1 MGIVSF
7 VFDKMSAEKTGKITS
22 HVNIS
27 HNFNI
32 RNVEKIDLNIQG
44 KKPALK
50 LSFDFVVNYEP
61 NIGTILM
68 KGNLTYLDKE
78 EEINKLEN
86 QWKKEKKLSM
96 GVTTLVSNTILT
108 RANIKALMLSQ
119 EVDLP
124 PQIYLPKVSPAD
136 QGESKKGDYIG

>member
-78 EEINKLEN
+78 EEINKLEAGLN
-86 QWKKEKKLSM
+86 SMQLEAPKEEKKRYLL
-96 GVTTLVSNTILT
+96 GTPDV
-108 RANIKALMLSQ
+108 IK
-119 EVDLP
+119 
-124 PQIYLPKVSPAD
+124 KH
-136 QGESKKGDYIG
+136 

>member
-1 MGIVSF
+1 MFIG
-7 VFDKMSAEKTGKITS
+7 
-22 HVNIS
+22 
-27 HNFNI
+27 FN
-32 RNVEKIDLNIQG
+32 KYG
-44 KKPALK
+44 FKCSLK
-50 LSFDFVVNYEP
+50 ERSE
-61 NIGTILM
+61 
-68 KGNLTYLDKE
+68 
-78 EEINKLEN
+78 
-86 QWKKEKKLSM
+86 QWKKEKKLPV